1 MDVTNGVD
9 LRKEGQGGARVR
21 FEGDIAEWPAAK
33 SV

>member
-9 LRKEGQGGARVR
+9 LRKEGLAS
-21 FEGDIAEWPAAK
+21 FEEDSGEWPAAK